1 MARAK
6 KTAGPDKG
14 AVVVQSVDELKD
26 IVFCLKAENKTVVLA
41 NGTFDLLHVGHLRL
55 LKDARSRGDYLV
67 VAVNSDASVK
77 KYKNP
82 KLPIIGEDERIE
94 MLSGLRWVDYVVKF
108 EDTTCD
114 GLIEEIQPDV
124 VAKGTDY
131 TEENV
136 PEKET
141 IESVGAV
148 VAICGDEKNHATSRL
163 IQRIRRLKLSRK

>member
-1 MARAK
+1 MGRAK

-14 AVVVQSVDELKD
+14 AVIVQTVSELKD
-26 IVFCLKAENKTVVLA
+26 IVFCLQAENKTVVLA
-41 NGTFDLLHVGHLRL
+41 NGTFDLLHVGHMRL
-55 LKDARSRGDYLV
+55 LKDARNRGDYLV

-82 KLPIIGEDERIE
+82 KLPIIGEGERME
-94 MLSGLRWVDYVVKF
+94 LLSGLRWVDYVILF

-114 GLIEEIQPDV
+114 ELITEIKPNI

-136 PEKET
+136 PELET

-148 VAICGDEKNHATSRL
+148 VAICGDEKKHATSKV
-163 IQRIRRLKLSRK
+163 IQRIRRLKFTKK